1 MLAMS
6 KKTIHSLIQTI
17 EDSLDKLED
26 SSTDIETAISIY
38 SKSLTLAAELTK
50 KLTETEQE
58 INTLTEKGKS
68 IINDLQQS

>member
-17 EDSLDKLED
+17 EDSLDTLED

-38 SKSLTLAAELTK
+38 SNSLTLAAELTK

-58 INTLTEKGKS
+58 IKVLTEKGES

>member
-1 MLAMS
+1 MS

-17 EDSLDKLED
+17 EESLDKLED

-38 SKSLTLAAELTK
+38 STSLTLASELTK

-58 INTLTEKGKS
+58 IKVLTEKGES
-68 IINDLQQS
+68 IINDLQHS

>member
-1 MLAMS
+1 MS

-17 EDSLDKLED
+17 EESLDKLED